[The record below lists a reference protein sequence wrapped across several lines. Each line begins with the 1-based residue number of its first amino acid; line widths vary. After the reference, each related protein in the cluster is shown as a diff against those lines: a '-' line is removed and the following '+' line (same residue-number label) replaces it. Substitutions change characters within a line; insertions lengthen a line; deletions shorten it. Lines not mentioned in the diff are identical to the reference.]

1 MQTTKAYNTEAT
13 KDDEK
18 ELNFTWSE
26 KNCGTCFTASG
37 QR

>member
-1 MQTTKAYNTEAT
+1 MQTTKAYNTEAK

-26 KNCGTCFTASG
+26 KNYGKYFTASG